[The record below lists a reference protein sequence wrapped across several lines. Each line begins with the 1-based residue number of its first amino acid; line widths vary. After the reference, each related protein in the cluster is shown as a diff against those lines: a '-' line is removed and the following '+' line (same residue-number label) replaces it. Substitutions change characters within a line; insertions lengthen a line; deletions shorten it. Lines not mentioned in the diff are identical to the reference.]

1 MAVTGKD
8 RSRFRRLVGE
18 SMAEQVLVLLL
29 KNKIV
34 VVVVVVVLLGVT
46 ITMDDVRIVNGVN

>member
-1 MAVTGKD
+1 
-8 RSRFRRLVGE
+8 
-18 SMAEQVLVLLL
+18 MAEQVLVLLL

-34 VVVVVVVLLGVT
+34 VVVVVVLGVT

>member
-1 MAVTGKD
+1 
-8 RSRFRRLVGE
+8 
-18 SMAEQVLVLLL
+18 MAEQVLVLLL

-34 VVVVVVVLLGVT
+34 LVVMVVLGVT

>member
-1 MAVTGKD
+1 
-8 RSRFRRLVGE
+8 
-18 SMAEQVLVLLL
+18 MAEQVLVLLL

-46 ITMDDVRIVNGVN
+46 ITMDDVHIVNGVN

>member
-1 MAVTGKD
+1 
-8 RSRFRRLVGE
+8 
-18 SMAEQVLVLLL
+18 MAEQVLVLLL